1 MLATITT
8 KSIAD
13 RWKVIA
19 IAAFTIAVFLLGGMA
34 AYRTLDI
41 SLYTSMPEPFRALI
55 NIGDNATASG
65 LAYNAVYGFY
75 GALVLAGLAISMGSA
90 SIAGEEKHGTIA
102 VLLGNPKSRTE
113 VLASKSIGAAAAAMI
128 FVL

>member
-8 KSIAD
+8 KTIAD

-90 SIAGEEKHGTIA
+90 SIA
-102 VLLGNPKSRTE
+102 VP
-113 VLASKSIGAAAAAMI
+113 
-128 FVL
+128 F